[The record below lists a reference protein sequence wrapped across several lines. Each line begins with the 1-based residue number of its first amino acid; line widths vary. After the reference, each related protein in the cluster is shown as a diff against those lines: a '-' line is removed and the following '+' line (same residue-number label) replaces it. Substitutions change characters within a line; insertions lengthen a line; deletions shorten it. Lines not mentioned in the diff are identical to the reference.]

1 MINLSNSNEH
11 TLSIRVHAD
20 GFCFAVHN
28 PKNDSEYLFRPYP
41 IDTTKPIT
49 ANLKNAIEELELLNQ
64 SYQHTYLQIADGRY
78 AITPKEFYSEQS
90 ARGLFAP
97 NFTHIADRE
106 LILHNEVGD
115 DNPAII
121 LFGIDRSLHKL
132 VHAHF
137 TDVHIYHSITS
148 LARFS
153 IGKSTESHLPYC
165 MVVIDSKEV
174 TFLCV
179 SNEEPMLVNTFPYS
193 DLSDILFYILN
204 CWQTLGLS
212 QENVPLWVAG
222 RNRQSTAFIKEAKT
236 FIHTVAQVSPS
247 NEFHASELSRI
258 PNIPFDLQA
267 LIACE

>member
-1 MINLSNSNEH
+1 MIDFNH
-11 TLSIRVHAD
+11 TKQYTLSIRLSAD

-28 PKNDSEYLFRPYP
+28 PRNDSEYLFRPYP

-121 LFGIDRSLHKL
+121 LFGIG
-132 VHAHF
+132 F
-137 TDVHIYHSITS
+137 TTLLLKRNIIKKIIGFAKKGDPMIYNNELMKVAMAVSQGSMCKKYDLNFGPDWT
-148 LARFS
+148 
-153 IGKSTESHLPYC
+153 
-165 MVVIDSKEV
+165 VVFTK
-174 TFLCV
+174 
-179 SNEEPMLVNTFPYS
+179 
-193 DLSDILFYILN
+193 
-204 CWQTLGLS
+204 
-212 QENVPLWVAG
+212 
-222 RNRQSTAFIKEAKT
+222 
-236 FIHTVAQVSPS
+236 
-247 NEFHASELSRI
+247 
-258 PNIPFDLQA
+258 
-267 LIACE
+267 